1 MTVQEE
7 EDELSFHRY
16 ECDCNFPFLCVTG
29 HSGVV
34 EWLLWLFL

>member
-7 EDELSFHRY
+7 EDELSFHLC
-16 ECDCNFPFLCVTG
+16 ECDCSFPFLCVPG
-29 HSGVV
+29 HSRVV